1 MDKHSISTEDEK
13 NDYLNS
19 RSHSK
24 VTSGGSVLLRYQDV
38 VIGSKS
44 ISKLIYF
51 EICIWL
57 SKIPGAIGL
66 FLRKIFWPRLFGS
79 CGKAVFFG
87 DSITLRHPNRIFL
100 GNRVVISDGCILD
113 ARNPDKE
120 KVIVIDDDVILSNN
134 VTIQCKDGCIKIGS
148 HSGINTQTIIQSLG
162 ENPVVIG
169 TDVFIGQMCFISG
182 GGNYNTDKLDTPIWR
197 QGHRNGKGVILEN
210 DIWLGANVTILDGVK
225 IGSQSI
231 VAAGAVVTKSLD
243 EKSVSAGVPAK
254 TIKYREE
261 RNTAV

>member
-1 MDKHSISTEDEK
+1 MNKHSVSAEDEM
-13 NDYLNS
+13 NDYL
-19 RSHSK
+19 RSKSHTK
-24 VTSGGSVLLRYQDV
+24 VTSGGSVLSRYQDV

-44 ISKLIYF
+44 IGKLIYF

-87 DSITLRHPNRIFL
+87 ENITLRHPNRIAL

-113 ARNPDKE
+113 ARSSEKE
-120 KVIVIDDDVILSNN
+120 KAIIINDDVILSNN
-134 VTIQCKDGCIKIGS
+134 VTIQCKGGSVKIGS
-148 HSGINTQTIIQSLG
+148 HSGVNTQTIIQSLD

-182 GGNYNTDKLDTPIWR
+182 GGNYNTDRLDIPIWQ
-197 QGHRNGKGVILEN
+197 QGHRDGEGVTLEN
-210 DIWLGANVTILDGVK
+210 DIWLGANVTILGGVK

-231 VAAGAVVTKSLD
+231 VAAGAVVTKSL
-243 EKSVSAGVPAK
+243 EKKSISVGVPAK

-261 RNTAV
+261 KFSKV